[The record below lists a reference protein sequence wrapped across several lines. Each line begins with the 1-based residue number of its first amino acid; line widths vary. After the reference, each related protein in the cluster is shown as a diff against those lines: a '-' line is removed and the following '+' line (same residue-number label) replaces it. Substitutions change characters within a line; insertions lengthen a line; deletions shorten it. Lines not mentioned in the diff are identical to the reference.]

1 MGASDPSVVD
11 PLFARFVQE
20 ERLRSARRIAVLR
33 LAGVVGLTVL
43 SAIFGAL
50 FPGFIG
56 PDARVLALYGLLGF
70 VVWFGRRS
78 SGRATWVDGLVLPL
92 LDIPIVFVL
101 SFDSIQ
107 QLRAVGFYS
116 DAIRLPYAAFVF
128 FSLFTLLAALSLTQ
142 WQVILAGVAAL
153 VFQCLLVHLTEPE
166 QYYLLGLGG
175 LCLAMA
181 TSLGLYFCN
190 RTIQL
195 VQQFAQEQSRKERLG
210 RYFSPQVAASLESN
224 PEGFAAGLETEV
236 TILFADLRG
245 FTALAD
251 ELDAAAVVQLLNQFH
266 TCMVDCVFAS
276 GGTLDKYLGD
286 GLMVYF
292 GAPVVQADHANRAVE
307 CALAMQVA
315 LARLNEQ
322 RRQRSEP
329 ELAMGIGIHTGRVIV
344 GDVGTPQRREVTA
357 IGDAVNVASRIE
369 QLTKTHSVPILVS
382 AATCSQITNP
392 SLVFDAVVPVPVK
405 GKKEPLQTFVPHLS
419 PLQAR

>member
-1 MGASDPSVVD
+1 MGVLDPSTGD

-33 LAGVVGLTVL
+33 LTGTAGLAVL
-43 SAIFGAL
+43 SAGFGAV

-56 PDARVLALYGLLGF
+56 PDPRVLALYALVGL
-70 VVWFGRRS
+70 VVWIWRRS

-92 LDIPIVFVL
+92 LDIPVVFVL

-107 QLRAVGFYS
+107 QLRAVGFHS

-128 FSLFTLLAALSLTQ
+128 FALFTFFAALSLTQ

-153 VFQCLLVHLTEPE
+153 LFQSLLVHLTEPD
-166 QYYLLGLGG
+166 QYFLLGLGA

-224 PEGFAAGLETEV
+224 PEGFAVGLATEV

-251 ELDAAAVVQLLNQFH
+251 GLDSTAVVQLLNEFH

-292 GAPVVQADHANRAVE
+292 GAPVAQADHANRAVE
-307 CALAMQVA
+307 CALAMQAA
-315 LARLNEQ
+315 LVRLNQQ
-322 RRQRSEP
+322 RRQRAAP
-329 ELAMGIGIHTGRVIV
+329 ELAMGVGIHTGRVIV

-392 SLVFDAVVPVPVK
+392 ALVFEAVAPVQVK
-405 GKKEPLQTFVPHLS
+405 GKKEPLQTFVPFPTS
-419 PLQAR
+419 